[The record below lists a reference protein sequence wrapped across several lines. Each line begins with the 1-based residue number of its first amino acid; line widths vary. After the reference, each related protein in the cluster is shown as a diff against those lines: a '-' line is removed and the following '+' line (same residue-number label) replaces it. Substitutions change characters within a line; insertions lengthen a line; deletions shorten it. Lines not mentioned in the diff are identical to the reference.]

1 MIEKK
6 TGVML
11 LNDTKPI
18 EKDANIF
25 KKFWHWVKDVQIKS
39 SEEVVSKTKE
49 ALKGAT
55 PTAEQEKQIAKEI
68 KRAVNLRS
76 ACQIANIGVSLILL
90 GLIIPFWTRS
100 KTRKKHAEAL
110 KQAETNSS
118 IDKRDKNTEEL
129 QAVKVN
135 A

>member
-1 MIEKK
+1 MGLFFGTDGLRGRFGTELSTDIAKRC
-6 TGVML
+6 G
-11 LNDTKPI
+11 
-18 EKDANIF
+18 
-25 KKFWHWVKDVQIKS
+25 S
-39 SEEVVSKTKE
+39 
-49 ALKGAT
+49 ALS
-55 PTAEQEKQIAKEI
+55 QIAKEI

-135 A
+135 I